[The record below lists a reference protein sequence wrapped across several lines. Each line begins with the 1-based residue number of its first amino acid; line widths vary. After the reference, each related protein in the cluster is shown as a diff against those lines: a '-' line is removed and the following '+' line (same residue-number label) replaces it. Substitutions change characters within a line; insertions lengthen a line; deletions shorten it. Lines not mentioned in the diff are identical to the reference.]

1 MNIFRRGSINRRL
14 ITIALLP
21 ATLLGV
27 ILLAYFTHVRL
38 EALDR
43 EMETTGQ
50 LIADQLAP
58 ATEYGVITGNLE
70 LLENLIKGSLN
81 MPHVHKVEVLDQDGK
96 LLAMEQKTPVTSGPL
111 RLFSAQIE
119 RQRIPLHY
127 DLFLLNTQAAEA
139 SQAQQLGQ
147 VRISLSYQPFVERQ
161 RSILFRSLLLGAA
174 VLLAALLLSTRLARA
189 FARPLVEMRR
199 AVQALQDGRL
209 DTRLEVRERNQIG
222 ELMTN
227 INRLAT
233 TLQQAEVQQHNAM
246 TDLINAREQAEQA
259 SRAKSDFLAM
269 MSHELRTPMNGVMG
283 MLQLLETTDL
293 TNEQIEYCRIAS
305 ESTDHLLKVI
315 NDILDFSR
323 VEREAFELEH
333 IPFDL
338 TALLDR
344 TAVAFEYATSQKG
357 LSLHIERSGQPP
369 APRVLGD
376 PTRLRQILVNLL
388 GNALKFT
395 EQGGIQVRTHW
406 QQDTNGMLQLTCQ
419 VLDSGIGIDPE
430 RLEHMFD
437 AFQQGDSS
445 TSRRFGGTGLG
456 LSIAR
461 NFARKMG
468 GELEATSQP
477 GDGSCFTLT
486 LSLELCDQ
494 TQQAVETQ
502 PPEAARIGLLP
513 ILLVEDN
520 PVNQMVMEGMLR
532 SLGHPVVLAEDAQQ
546 ALQLLKD
553 PSQAFSMIFMDIQL
567 PDMNGFDAYR
577 RYLQHCAEVHIQ
589 PRPCIALTASASTE
603 DRQRSEAAG
612 MQGFVSKPVT
622 RKVLRQVLERWA

>member
-1 MNIFRRGSINRRL
+1 MNVFRRGSINRRL

-27 ILLAYFTHVRL
+27 ILLTYFTLVRL
-38 EALDR
+38 ETLDR
-43 EMETTGQ
+43 ELETTGQ
-50 LIADQLAP
+50 LLADQLAP

-70 LLENLIKGSLN
+70 LLESLIKGSLK
-81 MPHVHKVEVLDQDGK
+81 MPHVHKVEVLDQNGK
-96 LLAMEQKTPVTSGPL
+96 MLAMEQKSPATSGPL
-111 RLFSAQIE
+111 RLFSAPIE

-127 DLFLLNTQAAEA
+127 DLFMLGTEA
-139 SQAQQLGQ
+139 LERHDLQQLGQ
-147 VRISLSYQPFVERQ
+147 VRISLRYQPFVERQ
-161 RSILFRSLLLGAA
+161 RGILFRTFLLGTL

-189 FARPLVEMRR
+189 FARPLVDMRK

-209 DTRLEVRERNQIG
+209 DTRLEVQEHNQIG
-222 ELMTN
+222 ELMSN

-233 TLQQAEVQQHNAM
+233 TLQQAEIQQQNAM
-246 TDLINAREQAEQA
+246 SELINAREQAEQA

-293 TNEQIEYCRIAS
+293 TSEQIEYCRIAS
-305 ESTDHLLKVI
+305 ESTEHLLKVI
-315 NDILDFSR
+315 NDILDLSR

-338 TALLDR
+338 PALFDR
-344 TAVAFEYATSQKG
+344 TAVAFEYASSKKG
-357 LSLHIERSGQPP
+357 LTLNSGWSGQPP

-395 EQGGIQVRTHW
+395 EHGLIQMRAHW
-406 QQDTNGMLQLTCQ
+406 QVDTGGALQLTCK
-419 VLDSGIGIDPE
+419 VTDSGIGIAPE
-430 RLEHMFD
+430 RLEHMFE

-461 NFARKMG
+461 DLARKMG

-477 GDGSCFTLT
+477 EAGSCFTLT
-486 LSLELCDQ
+486 LPLELADRAS
-494 TQQAVETQ
+494 TADESHLADI
-502 PPEAARIGLLP
+502 PRPGSLP
-513 ILLVEDN
+513 VLLVEDN

-532 SLGHPVVLAEDAQQ
+532 SLSYSVVLAADAQR

-553 PSQAFSMIFMDIQL
+553 PAQAFSMIFMDIQL
-567 PDMNGFDAYR
+567 PDMNGFDAYHW
-577 RYLQHCAEVHIQ
+577 YLRHCSETQ
-589 PRPCIALTASASTE
+589 TPPRPCIALTASASDD
-603 DRQRSEAAG
+603 DRRRSEEAG
-612 MQGFVSKPVT
+612 MQGVLSKPVT
-622 RKVLRQVLERWA
+622 RKALREVLEQWA